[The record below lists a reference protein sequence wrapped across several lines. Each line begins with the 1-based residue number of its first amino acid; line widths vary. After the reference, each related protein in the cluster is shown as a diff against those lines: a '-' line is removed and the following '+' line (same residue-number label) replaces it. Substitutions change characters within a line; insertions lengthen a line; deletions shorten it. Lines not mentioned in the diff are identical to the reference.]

1 LTYWFVIRR
10 LGFLP
15 LTPEF
20 KNGKWDD
27 EAIFAGGIEPSLFQT
42 LRKFTQDLIENQKV
56 SNLILY
62 MTIIL
67 MVVIFT
73 ELAIQN
79 YIGPKYSFGWY
90 IFYVINY
97 FLLLFF
103 IVEIVVKV
111 FAYGHF
117 YFTELINTVDAAIVI
132 TSFVFHVL
140 MIDTK
145 ILGLLRVLRLI
156 KVISGMKKVV
166 DEKRERQEA
175 IKAQK
180 KAS

>member
-1 LTYWFVIRR
+1 
-10 LGFLP
+10 
-15 LTPEF
+15 
-20 KNGKWDD
+20 
-27 EAIFAGGIEPSLFQT
+27 
-42 LRKFTQDLIENQKV
+42 
-56 SNLILY
+56 
-62 MTIIL
+62 

-79 YIGPKYSFGWY
+79 YIGPKHSVGWY

-103 IVEIVVKV
+103 ILEIIVKT
-111 FAYGHF
+111 FAYGHY
-117 YFTELINTVDAAIVI
+117 YFLELINTVDATIVI
-132 TSFVFHVL
+132 TSFVFHV
-140 MIDTK
+140 MEVEAK

-166 DEKRERQEA
+166 DEKRNRQEA

-180 KAS
+180 KQS